1 MSDSYEPKS
10 YWSRRLEADFDLRG
24 TGHAAYSARYNT
36 WLYRQKAVVLRK
48 ALADVPRGVRALD
61 VGSGVGW
68 VVAQLLR
75 RGFTVEGCDITDVAV
90 ERLTER
96 FPSVPFLVLALG
108 QDAIP
113 RDDHVYDVVTMLD
126 VAYHIVEDDVWV
138 AGLRELRR
146 VLKPGGRLIV
156 TDRLGDQPDRVAAHV
171 RFRSREDWEN
181 AGGSLGLRL
190 IRVSPLFRWLARDA
204 WIRGW
209 SKMPDHARGATEYL
223 LERAIPRTPQLRW
236 AVFVSES
243 DGESPQALANKSR
256 STRIETS

>member
-48 ALADVPRGVRALD
+48 ALADVPLGARALD

-68 VVAQLLR
+68 VIDQLLR
-75 RGFTVEGCDITDVAV
+75 RGLNVEGCDITDIAV

-96 FPSVPFLVLALG
+96 FPSVPFFVLALG

-113 RDDHVYDVVTMLD
+113 RDNHIYDAVTMLD
-126 VAYHIVEDDVWV
+126 VAYHIVDDDVWL

-146 VLKPGGRLIV
+146 VLKPGGKLIV
-156 TDRLGDQPDRVAAHV
+156 TDRLGDQPQRVAAHV
-171 RFRSREDWEN
+171 HFRSRGDWEN
-181 AGGSLGLRL
+181 ACATLGLRL
-190 IRVSPLFRWLARDA
+190 IQVSPLFTWLARDA
-204 WIRGW
+204 WIKGW
-209 SKMPDHARGATEYL
+209 AKMPDYARGATEYV

-236 AVFVSES
+236 AVLVVEPE
-243 DGESPQALANKSR
+243 GESPEPPVKRSQA
-256 STRIETS
+256 TGIGTP